1 MIEGVFMDLL
11 KEYGPKEL
19 GRLTYRKYQEKRNKK
34 KRDVDNYIADRKRA
48 HYSKLNDSRKK
59 LKVW

>member
-1 MIEGVFMDLL
+1 MDLL

-19 GRLTYRKYQEKRNKK
+19 GRLSYRKYQEKRSKK
-34 KRDVDNYIADRKRA
+34 KRDVDNYIADRKRE

-59 LKVW
+59 MKIW